1 MTYSLDVPEW
11 RDFFRSLDAL
21 VLHAFLKE
29 LAHELNRR
37 DYYGWRAVSEVA
49 DAVLDDVQVAAR
61 RAADTLLA
69 RANTTRV
76 APPGASER

>member
-1 MTYSLDVPEW
+1 MTYTLDVTVW
-11 RDFFRSLDAL
+11 RDFLRSLDAL

-29 LAHELNRR
+29 LAAELNRR
-37 DYYGWRAVSEVA
+37 DYYGWRAVSDVA
-49 DAVLDDVQVAAR
+49 DTVLNDVQVAAR

-69 RANTTRV
+69 RATTARA

>member
-1 MTYSLDVPEW
+1 MTYSLDVTVW

-29 LAHELNRR
+29 LAAELNRR
-37 DYYGWRAVSEVA
+37 DYYGWRAVSDVA
-49 DAVLDDVQVAAR
+49 DRIHDDVQVAAR

-69 RANTTRV
+69 RASPPP
-76 APPGASER
+76 ALPPGASER